1 MKTKIDRR
9 SQYTRNAIKDAFLA
23 LLEKN
28 HFDSISVAAV
38 CREADVGRSTFYSHY
53 DTLMDVIDEL
63 ADDAIQATVR
73 PEGNPFDSIHELAAL
88 LQKDTRETDELNSL
102 MLRLPVCQR
111 VADDPKYRPLFR
123 DSFISDYLLMQI
135 YRREKKHML
144 PYLLKQGLSEAE
156 ASALFLFLVSGA
168 FAVNRDYDWQKDD
181 AWIRTQRVL
190 MTFVDGGY
198 KAINHSEK
206 RTLS

>member
-1 MKTKIDRR
+1 MKAKIDRR

-102 MLRLPVCQR
+102 IQQST
-111 VADDPKYRPLFR
+111 
-123 DSFISDYLLMQI
+123 SFIFIS
-135 YRREKKHML
+135 
-144 PYLLKQGLSEAE
+144 
-156 ASALFLFLVSGA
+156 
-168 FAVNRDYDWQKDD
+168 YDKSTES
-181 AWIRTQRVL
+181 IFSTIVV
-190 MTFVDGGY
+190 VD
-198 KAINHSEK
+198 H
-206 RTLS
+206 